1 MAKNRKVFKNKT
13 EESKKEDLTL
23 LNVLRE
29 MLEMQRRTFERM
41 LEYEQAFEA
50 LNQIMKLNEKIIN
63 KQNEVIRVIGEEI
76 KELKQTINKGG
87 KNG

>member
-1 MAKNRKVFKNKT
+1 MAKNRKIG
-13 EESKKEDLTL
+13 ESKKEDLTL
-23 LNVLRE
+23 PIILKE
-29 MLEMQRRTFERM
+29 MLEMQRKTFQRM

-50 LNQIMKLNEKIIN
+50 LNQIIKLNEKIIN

>member
-1 MAKNRKVFKNKT
+1 MAKNRKVFKKT
-13 EESKKEDLTL
+13 EESQKEDLSL
-23 LNVLRE
+23 LIMLKE
-29 MLEMQRRTFERM
+29 MLEMQRRTFQRM
-41 LEYEQAFEA
+41 LEYEQAFES
-50 LNQIMKLNEKIIN
+50 LNQIIKLNEKIIN

>member
-1 MAKNRKVFKNKT
+1 MAKNKKVFKKT
-13 EESKKEDLTL
+13 EESQKEDLSL
-23 LNVLRE
+23 LIMLKE
-29 MLEMQRRTFERM
+29 ILEMQRRTFQRM
-41 LEYEQAFEA
+41 LEYEQAFES
-50 LNQIMKLNEKIIN
+50 LNQIIKLNEKIIN